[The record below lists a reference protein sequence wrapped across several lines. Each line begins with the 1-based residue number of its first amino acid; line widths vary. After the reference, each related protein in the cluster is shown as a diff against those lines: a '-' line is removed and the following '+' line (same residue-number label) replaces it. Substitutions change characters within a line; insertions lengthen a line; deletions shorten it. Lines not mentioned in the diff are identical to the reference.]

1 MRLELTQPCAL
12 CELDIAQLIAYVLP
26 RKSIEPPPRFPAVR
40 RDLALVLDREFPVG
54 SVVRTVAQVESP
66 LLEGVELFDVYE
78 GEPIAS
84 GKKSV
89 ALALNYRAKDRT
101 LTDEE
106 VNRAHAAL
114 VAEVTARLGAELR
127 Q

>member
-1 MRLELTQPCAL
+1 
-12 CELDIAQLIAYVLP
+12 
-26 RKSIEPPPRFPAVR
+26 
-40 RDLALVLDREFPVG
+40 
-54 SVVRTVAQVESP
+54 
-66 LLEGVELFDVYE
+66 VELFDVYE
-78 GEPIAS
+78 GEPIAT

-89 ALALNYRAKDRT
+89 ALALSYRARDRT

-114 VAEVTARLGAELR
+114 VAEVTARLGVELR

>member
-1 MRLELTQPCAL
+1 MRP
-12 CELDIAQLIAYVLP
+12 LDGIT
-26 RKSIEPPPRFPAVR
+26 
-40 RDLALVLDREFPVG
+40 VLDLSRLLPGGAATLLFANFGAEVIKIEEPG
-54 SVVRTVAQVESP
+54 TGDYGRSSP
-66 LLEGVELFDVYE
+66 PFLHGEGAVFHLLNR
-78 GEPIAS
+78 

-89 ALALNYRAKDRT
+89 ALALSYRARDRT

-114 VAEVTARLGAELR
+114 VAEVTARLGVELR